1 MSGACSYVTA
11 KGRPCRGRARE
22 GRDWCPLHDPALRD
36 RVEAGRKLGGHNRR
50 RPTTPADDLAVDFS
64 TVEGVR
70 RVLEAAASDA
80 ADLDPSAQRCRVLVA
95 AAEAA
100 GRLLQAQ
107 DLEARLNDLEAAI
120 EAQLPGARFRR

>member
-1 MSGACSYVTA
+1 
-11 KGRPCRGRARE
+11 
-22 GRDWCPLHDPALRD
+22 
-36 RVEAGRKLGGHNRR
+36 
-50 RPTTPADDLAVDFS
+50 VDFS
-64 TVEGVR
+64 TVEGIR

-80 ADLDPSAQRCRVLVA
+80 ADLDASAQRCRVMVA

>member
-1 MSGACSYVTA
+1 MRCEYTNPNTGHQ
-11 KGRPCRGRARE
+11 CRGTARS
-22 GRDWCPLHDPALRD
+22 GHATCGLHDPARAAAQAD
-36 RVEAGRKLGGHNRR
+36 ARRRGGLARR

-70 RVLEAAASDA
+70 RVLEVAASDA

-107 DLEARLNDLEAAI
+107 DLEARLSELEAAI